1 MVCAIDSAC
10 SSKHAKWG
18 FEFVG
23 QNRFAVQ
30 NIFIGPQKLSPR
42 GISSTQ
48 TNRVYHIIRK
58 PETRRFQKWQRGSRS
73 RNAAREKD
81 RTNTGRISN
90 CQQ

>member
-23 QNRFAVQ
+23 PNRFAVQ
-30 NIFIGPQKLSPR
+30 NIFIGSQKLSPR
-42 GISSTQ
+42 GISSTR

-58 PETRRFQKWQRGSRS
+58 PETRRFQKWQRDSRARS
-73 RNAAREKD
+73 AAREKG
-81 RTNTGRISN
+81 RTIAGSISN
-90 CQQ
+90 CR